1 MMAVGH
7 LRTVSHITNLM
18 NQKFRFVTN
27 IWRCKTATQIEMLG

>member
-18 NQKFRFVTN
+18 NQKFRFVTKF
-27 IWRCKTATQIEMLG
+27 WRCKTAALIEILR